1 MSGVRNLCQQGAAS
15 EKTMIEVMGQRQ
27 QALLRL
33 LLRTKSGMTVDELSR
48 KLEVTRN
55 AVRQHLASLE
65 NDGLIEP
72 GISRPSGGR
81 PEQLYVL
88 SAKGMEI
95 FPRQYSWFAELVIDS
110 IRDEAG
116 EGELNERL
124 GRMGERIAEQLLAQN
139 AEEADPQKQ
148 VEKLAGIMQ
157 QMGYNTGGASVVDGQ
172 PVIEADNCVFHN
184 LAMKNPDICRFDL
197 AMMSKFTGSEID
209 HQECMALGG
218 NVCRFKFSAPS
229 RKKSAK
235 D

>member
-1 MSGVRNLCQQGAAS
+1 
-15 EKTMIEVMGQRQ
+15 MIEVMGQRQ
-27 QALLRL
+27 QALLKL

-72 GISRPSGGR
+72 GNSRPSGGR

-88 SAKGMEI
+88 SDKGKEI
-95 FPRQYSWFAELVIDS
+95 FPRQYSWFAELVVES

-116 EGELNERL
+116 EDVLNDRL
-124 GRMGERIAEQLLAQN
+124 ERMGTRIADQLLAQT
-139 AEEADPQKQ
+139 PQATDQQQQ

-157 QMGYNTGGASVVDGQ
+157 QMGYNTGGATVVDGQ

-184 LAMKNPDICRFDL
+184 LAMKNPEICRFDI
-197 AMMSKFTGSEID
+197 AMMEKFTGGKID

-218 NVCRFKFSAPS
+218 NICRFAFSPAS
-229 RKKSAK
+229 KKK
-235 D
+235 PGDD